1 MAKMGWQGQS
11 KGQKILAMGVFLIA
25 AVFVHMVKRGGIR
38 HQFFVEIST
47 ESKQWETVWVR
58 SRISGSTLASIEK
71 LEIKRSIPKR
81 LSLMLPRYPGDKMQ
95 LEILGK
101 GKQIMVVPVHG
112 VKPNDVLRI
121 QWK

>member
-1 MAKMGWQGQS
+1 MAKMGWQGES

-25 AVFVHMVKRGGIR
+25 AVFLHGVKRGGIR

-58 SRISGSTLASIEK
+58 NRISGSTLATVEK
-71 LEIKRSIPKR
+71 FEIKRSIPKQ
-81 LSLMLPRYPGDKMQ
+81 LCLMLPRHSGDKMH
-95 LEILGK
+95 LEIFGK
-101 GKQIMVVPVHG
+101 GKQIRVVPVDE
-112 VKPNDVLRI
+112 VRPNDVLRI